1 MSRSARF
8 FGQNRNTPGR
18 HGTASKW
25 PEWGSKWL
33 GRLLYGPMHKRPR
46 SRPAISRSAGSP
58 GIFRRFHSENMMQ
71 TSSALA
77 FTTLMALV
85 PLVAVVLSVAH
96 AVPFLDLLV
105 ARLDLLIREALLPP
119 GAAGAIAGN
128 IGKFSQK
135 AQQLTLAGIAVL
147 GVTAFLLMNT
157 IERAFNHLWQVK
169 PRPVLARLRLYA
181 FVMAVWPF
189 VLGAVAGAMSFAI
202 TTSLGLFDEPMWF
215 RRYALKVLATVLLG
229 LFFSFLY
236 YAVPN
241 AEVSRRAALLGGGF
255 AALAFAG
262 MQKVFELFLV
272 SSAMLKS
279 IYGAFAAFP
288 VFLVW
293 LHLYWVVVL
302 IGGLLAASVS
312 RPARR

>member
-1 MSRSARF
+1 MQNHSRSR
-8 FGQNRNTPGR
+8 R
-18 HGTASKW
+18 
-25 PEWGSKWL
+25 GSLKPQKK
-33 GRLLYGPMHKRPR
+33 G
-46 SRPAISRSAGSP
+46 
-58 GIFRRFHSENMMQ
+58 GIFQRFRDEHMMQ

-85 PLVAVVLSVAH
+85 PLVTVVLSVAD
-96 AVPFLDLLV
+96 AIPYLNLLV
-105 ARLDLLIREALLPP
+105 AKLELLIREALLPP
-119 GAAGAIAGN
+119 GAAGTIAGS
-128 IGKFSQK
+128 IGNFSHK
-135 AQQLTLAGIAVL
+135 AQKLTLAGIAIL
-147 GVTAFLLMNT
+147 SVTAFLLMNT
-157 IERAFNHLWQVK
+157 IERTFNHLWLVP
-169 PRPVLARLRLYA
+169 PRPILARFRLYA

-189 VLGAVAGAMSFAI
+189 LLGAVAGVMSFAV
-202 TTSLGLFDEPMWF
+202 TTSLGLFDEPAWI
-215 RRYALKVLATVLLG
+215 RRFALKAVAMLMLG

-241 AEVSRRAALLGGGF
+241 AQVSRRAALTGGLF
-255 AALAFAG
+255 SMLAFSA

-293 LHLYWVVVL
+293 LHLSWAVVL
-302 IGGLLAASVS
+302 FGGLIAATVN

>member
-1 MSRSARF
+1 MQNHSRSRRGHSKARN
-8 FGQNRNTPGR
+8 G
-18 HGTASKW
+18 
-25 PEWGSKWL
+25 
-33 GRLLYGPMHKRPR
+33 
-46 SRPAISRSAGSP
+46 I

-85 PLVAVVLSVAH
+85 PLVAVVLSVAG
-96 AVPFLDLLV
+96 AVPYLDLLV
-105 ARLDLLIREALLPP
+105 SRLDLLIREALLPT

-128 IGKFSQK
+128 IGKFSHK

-147 GVTAFLLMNT
+147 SVTAFLLMNT
-157 IERAFNHLWQVK
+157 IERAFNHLWLVQ

-189 VLGAVAGAMSFAI
+189 MLGAVAGVMSFAV
-202 TTSLGLFDEPMWF
+202 TTSLGWFDEPVWF
-215 RRYALKVLATVLLG
+215 RRFALKAVAVVLLG

-241 AEVSRRAALLGGGF
+241 AQVSRRAALTGGIF
-255 AALAFAG
+255 ATLAFSI
-262 MQKVFELFLV
+262 MQKVFEVFLV

-293 LHLYWVVVL
+293 LHLSWAVVL
-302 IGGLLAASVS
+302 FGGLIAASIN
-312 RPARR
+312 RPAKR

>member
-1 MSRSARF
+1 MQNHSRSRR
-8 FGQNRNTPGR
+8 NRLKPAK
-18 HGTASKW
+18 AS
-25 PEWGSKWL
+25 
-33 GRLLYGPMHKRPR
+33 
-46 SRPAISRSAGSP
+46 

-85 PLVAVVLSVAH
+85 PLVAVVLSVAD
-96 AVPFLDLLV
+96 AVPYLDTLV

-119 GAAGAIAGN
+119 GAAVAIAGN
-128 IGKFSQK
+128 IGKFSHK
-135 AQQLTLAGIAVL
+135 AQSLTLAGIAVL
-147 GVTAFLLMNT
+147 SVTAFMLMHT
-157 IERAFNHLWQVK
+157 IERAFNHLWQVE
-169 PRPVLARLRLYA
+169 PRPWLARLRLYA

-189 VLGAVAGAMSFAI
+189 VLGAVAGAMSFAV
-202 TTSLGLFDEPMWF
+202 TTSLGWFDEPMWF
-215 RRYALKVLATVLLG
+215 RRFALKAVAVILLG

-241 AEVSRRAALLGGGF
+241 AKVTRLSALTGGIF
-255 AALAFAG
+255 ATLAFSG
-262 MQKVFELFLV
+262 MQKFFEIFLV

-293 LHLYWVVVL
+293 LHLSWAVVL
-302 IGGLLAASVS
+302 FGGLIAASVN
-312 RPARR
+312 RPEKR